1 MAYKIKKSK
10 PRDYSEEEILRLKKK
25 YPNKVLPFTE
35 TLRVGLR
42 KVSGVPQRVHKVG
55 AMVQYKERL
64 AKVHK
69 VTKKGL
75 WIETFQK
82 EDDGFMKSTGKI
94 VFVPENRVEH
104 EIYPMTT
111 RLPVL
116 EGLTIAV

>member
-25 YPNKVLPFTE
+25 YPHEILPFSE

-42 KVSGVPQRVHKVG
+42 KVSDVPQRVHKKG

-75 WIETFQK
+75 WIETFKK
-82 EDDGFMKSTGKI
+82 EDDGFMESTGKI
-94 VFVPENRVEH
+94 IFIPENRVEH
-104 EIYPMTT
+104 EVYPMTT
-111 RLPVL
+111 RLPVM